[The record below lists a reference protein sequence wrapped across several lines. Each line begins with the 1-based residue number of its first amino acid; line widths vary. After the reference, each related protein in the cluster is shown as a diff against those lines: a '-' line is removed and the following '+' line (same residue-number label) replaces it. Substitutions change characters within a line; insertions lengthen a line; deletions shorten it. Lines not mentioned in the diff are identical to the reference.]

1 MTPESEF
8 AQAEP
13 LSLEAQLEALL
24 FVAPA
29 TVSPKQLAEA
39 LDAKPKQIE
48 EALNALETSYA
59 QRGIR
64 LQRHKGEL
72 RLTSAPQAAGLV
84 ERFLDLE
91 ATTRLSAAALEC
103 LSIVAY
109 QQPITRPQIDAVR
122 GVNSDSAMRSLLT
135 HGLVEEAGRADTPG
149 RPILY
154 ATTTEFLQHF
164 GLDKLEALP
173 PLNLDHLASQAG
185 LPMESAREGA
195 ATEKETPQAPEP
207 PAEEATD

>member
-1 MTPESEF
+1 MAPKSDLVQTEDLNF
-8 AQAEP
+8 
-13 LSLEAQLEALL
+13 EAKLEALL

-29 TVSPKQLAEA
+29 SVTIKQLAEA
-39 LDAKPKQIE
+39 LEVKPKQVE
-48 EALNALETSYA
+48 DALNILEAGYA

-91 ATTRLSAAALEC
+91 ATTRLSNAALEC
-103 LSIVAY
+103 LAIVAY

-154 ATTTEFLQHF
+154 ATTPDFLQHF
-164 GLDKLEALP
+164 GLGKLEALP
-173 PLNLDHLASQAG
+173 PLNLDHLAQQGALPLQAENG
-185 LPMESAREGA
+185 QPPEA
-195 ATEKETPQAPEP
+195 AP
-207 PAEEATD
+207 PNDKTSH